1 VAQEFGDH
9 PETAV
14 IRMRWARSVVREAF
28 ADPAPGPGRGT
39 GLSRRRPLPLA
50 GRQAAV
56 SEA

>member
-1 VAQEFGDH
+1 
-9 PETAV
+9 V

-28 ADPAPGPGRGT
+28 ADPAPGPGA
-39 GLSRRRPLPLA
+39 GLSRIRHPALA